1 MKNELTK
8 FSNDNGIIVE
18 QTSDG
23 VIFNKQDYN
32 RSELQRY
39 LIQQNHDGQLPS
51 ITELELSDTLIK
63 VSLDY
68 EI

>member
-1 MKNELTK
+1 MKNKLKK
-8 FSNDNGIIVE
+8 FLNDNGIIVE
-18 QTSDG
+18 QTNDG

>member
-8 FSNDNGIIVE
+8 FLNDNGIIVE
-18 QTSDG
+18 QTNDG